1 MDNIE
6 EETPLIF
13 KVMIILIIA
22 SAMFGTV
29 MGIVDL
35 SLSKLNSKKIS
46 ELSSALKS
54 LNVQINKIENSVSAI
69 DASLK
74 PGGMVDLY
82 INAYHFLANTQIDL
96 ERIVTLS
103 QESADKNFFSVYV
116 TGEKNVWIGI
126 LENGKYVFQAEM
138 RPGLSSQRFYV
149 NSSPSV
155 LTSYT
160 LKLNPSAVL
169 MSGAPENTYLLVR
182 FQGGTKLIKLESKSI
197 EVGKLY
203 GGGK

>member
-1 MDNIE
+1 
-6 EETPLIF
+6 
-13 KVMIILIIA
+13 
-22 SAMFGTV
+22 
-29 MGIVDL
+29 
-35 SLSKLNSKKIS
+35 
-46 ELSSALKS
+46 
-54 LNVQINKIENSVSAI
+54 
-69 DASLK
+69 
-74 PGGMVDLY
+74 MVDLY

-155 LTSYT
+155 FTSYT

-169 MSGAPENTYLLVR
+169 MTEPRKTPIFWYAFKVEQNS
-182 FQGGTKLIKLESKSI
+182 
-197 EVGKLY
+197 
-203 GGGK
+203 